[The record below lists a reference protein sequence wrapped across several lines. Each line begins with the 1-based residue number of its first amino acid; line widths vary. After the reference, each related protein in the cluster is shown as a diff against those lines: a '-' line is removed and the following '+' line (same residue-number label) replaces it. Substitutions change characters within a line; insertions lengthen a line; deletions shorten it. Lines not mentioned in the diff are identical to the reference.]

1 MHIKNIQN
9 MLIFLVGRISF
20 EFSCVV
26 SLPDFSLPAAA
37 DLPGVVD
44 EHASL
49 LHLYQ
54 RRRQRCFCQSVQ
66 EVLMAIFEGVAPAL
80 SSPILNTLTFSV
92 AVLFRGP

>member
-49 LHLYQ
+49 LQVYQ
-54 RRRQRCFCQSVQ
+54 RRR
-66 EVLMAIFEGVAPAL
+66 PAF
-80 SSPILNTLTFSV
+80 SPIRPGGFGGY
-92 AVLFRGP
+92 F